1 MPIKAAV
8 SFKVSPIKTGVESA
22 PIFEVADYGIVGD
35 CCKVIPSLIKYEQ
48 HTCDFSRELGSW
60 SCFLCFDLV

>member
-1 MPIKAAV
+1 MLKEMLPIGIDDFEKIRKNGYYYV
-8 SFKVSPIKTGVESA
+8 DKT
-22 PIFEVADYGIVGD
+22 
-35 CCKVIPSLIKYEQ
+35 LIKYEQ